1 MNRKIALTV
10 AIATIGALAQPA
22 LAGANKAGKASA
34 ECTAGKSAQQTA
46 ATVAVPRSNA
56 VAPVG
61 AAEASKVVSVVSS
74 IPLAVDLARY
84 DLAEA
89 AFAPSIVIDYT
100 SLWGG
105 QPSTMTPS
113 ALMTAWRGIVPG
125 FTATWH
131 EISNVSASVNG
142 ERATARAD
150 VDGRHWI
157 GEQLWRPIGHYHW
170 DLEKQNGQWKVTRMV
185 FTMTQEIGS
194 RELAGQAMERAK
206 TQQAAQP
213 AAQQLASR

>member
-1 MNRKIALTV
+1 MNRFTLHGLTALS
-10 AIATIGALAQPA
+10 ALGFAGALSLPLGVQAQA
-22 LAGANKAGKASA
+22 A
-34 ECTAGKSAQQTA
+34 QTA
-46 ATVAVPRSNA
+46 ATQTVARSTTP
-56 VAPVG
+56 APVG
-61 AAEASKVVSVVSS
+61 AAEASRVISVVSS

-84 DLAEA
+84 ELAEA

-105 QPSTMTPS
+105 EPATMTPA

-131 EISNVSASVNG
+131 EISNVSATVEG

-157 GEQLWRPIGHYHW
+157 GDRLWRPIGHYHW
-170 DLEKQNGQWKVTRMV
+170 ELQQQAGQWKVTRMV
-185 FTMTQEIGS
+185 FTMTREIGD
-194 RELAGQAMERAK
+194 RALAQQAMARA
-206 TQQAAQP
+206 AAGASASGPQGAAP
-213 AAQQLASR
+213 AAAR